1 MTARCV
7 TCTPTNPERRER
19 RDDVDAN
26 RKSAYFVLVSSLAFA
41 SMAAL
46 IKSVSVSIP
55 HEMTVFFRNFFGL
68 VALTPLL
75 FRENFEIRTKNT
87 SWHLSRAVFGLT
99 AMYCFFFALGRMPL
113 ADAVLLNYTAPIFT
127 PIIALLMLREE
138 VPTQV
143 WWAIGVGFVGV
154 VLILKPGHALFTP
167 VAFVGLASGIFAAF
181 AMTTIRRMS
190 ATEPTV
196 RIVFYFA
203 LVGTLGSSLPLYW
216 SWQSVDLALVFPL
229 TAIGVL
235 ATIGQL
241 FLTKAYTLAP
251 AARVGSLTYTTVVF
265 AALYGWLFWGEA
277 PDWFTGLGALLV
289 FVGGALAIG
298 RIIPFPWRVP
308 FG

>member
-1 MTARCV
+1 M
-7 TCTPTNPERRER
+7 EIH
-19 RDDVDAN
+19 
-26 RKSAYFVLVSSLAFA
+26 RKSAVYVLISSLAFA

-46 IKSVSVSIP
+46 IKSVSVAIP

-75 FRENFEIRTKNT
+75 FRENFEVKTKNA
-87 SWHLSRAVFGLT
+87 SWHLSRAILGLT

-127 PIIALLMLREE
+127 PIIAMLLLREE
-138 VPTQV
+138 VTPRV
-143 WWAIGVGFVGV
+143 WTAIGVGFVGV
-154 VLILKPGHALFTP
+154 VLILKPGHDLFTP
-167 VAFVGLASGIFAAF
+167 VAFVGLASGLFAAF

-203 LVGTLGSSLPLYW
+203 AVGTIASSVPLYW
-216 SWQSVDLALVFPL
+216 SWQSVDLSLVFPL

-241 FLTKAYTLAP
+241 FLTKAYSLAP
-251 AARVGSLTYTTVVF
+251 AARVGSLTYATVVF
-265 AALYGWLFWGEA
+265 AALYGWIFWSEA
-277 PDWFTGLGALLV
+277 PDIFTVAGAALV

-298 RIIPFPWRVP
+298 KFIPFPWRVP

>member
-1 MTARCV
+1 
-7 TCTPTNPERRER
+7 
-19 RDDVDAN
+19 VDPN

-46 IKSVSVSIP
+46 IKFVSVSIP

-75 FRENFEIRTKNT
+75 FRENFEIKTRNA
-87 SWHLSRAVFGLT
+87 SWHLTRAVFGLT

-113 ADAVLLNYTAPIFT
+113 AEAVLLNYTAPIFT
-127 PIIALLMLREE
+127 PIIAILLLREE
-138 VPTQV
+138 VPPHV
-143 WWAIGVGFVGV
+143 WWAIAVGFVGV
-154 VLILKPGHALFTP
+154 VLILKPGHELFTP
-167 VAFVGLASGIFAAF
+167 VAFVGLASGVFAAF

-203 LVGTLGSSLPLYW
+203 LVGTLGSSVPLLW
-216 SWQSVDLALVFPL
+216 SWQPVDLSLVFPL

-235 ATIGQL
+235 ATVGQL
-241 FLTKAYTLAP
+241 FLTKAYSLAP
-251 AARVGSLTYTTVVF
+251 AARVGSLTYGTVVF
-265 AALYGWLFWGEA
+265 AALFGWMFWGEA
-277 PDWFTGLGALLV
+277 PDWYTAIGALLV
-289 FVGGALAIG
+289 FVGGALAVG
-298 RIIPFPWRVP
+298 KIIPFPWRVP